1 MISIRKT
8 TALGLAAAVLAVGFV
23 AAAPIIGAR
32 AEEGSEKWL
41 VDDAEAVVVVNFKA
55 LFGSKLLTKGD
66 IAEKFRKK
74 LESDEKV
81 KAFVDATGL
90 DVTKDLDSFVLSAA
104 KISDKANV
112 KGRAVFKGNFDVEK
126 LTAAIKKD
134 DKVTVSKEGGINLFE
149 IKSPDDKTFYGAFA
163 GKDKFIITQGKDETV
178 DLAKNGATKAP
189 KTNKDLEAALKKFT
203 GKEAFAMAIL
213 VTDEMKKQAGVNPQV
228 AKSVGAL
235 TTVTV
240 ATTVS
245 DAVDL
250 AIVGNTTDGKA
261 ASSIAKQLTGLH
273 AIGSAAIGAMEQIPQ
288 PAKDLFDAIKI
299 DSTRD
304 SVTVSLNVSKELI
317 EKAAKMEK

>member
-1 MISIRKT
+1 MLSIRKT
-8 TALGLAAAVLAVGFV
+8 AALGLAAAVLAVGFV
-23 AAAPIIGAR
+23 AAAPIIGAK

-55 LFGSKLLTKGD
+55 FFGSGLLTKGD
-66 IAEKFRKK
+66 VADKFKKK

-90 DVTKDLDSFVLSAA
+90 DVTKDLDSFIMSAS
-104 KISDKANV
+104 KISDKASA
-112 KGRAVFKGNFDVEK
+112 KGRMVLKGSFDVAK
-126 LTAAIKKD
+126 LTAAMKKAD
-134 DKVTVSKEGGINLFE
+134 NVVAAKAGGIDVFE
-149 IKSPDDKTFYGAFA
+149 IKAQDQTLYGAFA
-163 GKDKFIITQGKDETV
+163 GKSAFVMTQDKDETV

-203 GKEAFAMAIL
+203 GKEAFAMVLL
-213 VTDEMKKQAGVNPQV
+213 VTEEMKKQAGANPQV

-235 TTVTV
+235 TTVTI
-240 ATTVS
+240 ATTVT
-245 DAVDL
+245 DAVDVN
-250 AIVGNTTDGKA
+250 IVGNTTDGKA
-261 ASSIAKQLTGLH
+261 AGSIAKQLTGLH

-304 SVTVSLNVSKELI
+304 SVTISLNVSKETI